1 MTDTSTSR
9 SNFWF
14 VWRAPIVLAI
24 LTVFG
29 LLAALLKTGAWHLAA
44 WLALVLPIIVGLWF
58 SFKRSNNGRQSN
70 FASSK

>member
-1 MTDTSTSR
+1 
-9 SNFWF
+9 
-14 VWRAPIVLAI
+14 VLAI

-58 SFKRSNNGRQSN
+58 SFKRSNNGRQPNS
-70 FASSK
+70 ASSK